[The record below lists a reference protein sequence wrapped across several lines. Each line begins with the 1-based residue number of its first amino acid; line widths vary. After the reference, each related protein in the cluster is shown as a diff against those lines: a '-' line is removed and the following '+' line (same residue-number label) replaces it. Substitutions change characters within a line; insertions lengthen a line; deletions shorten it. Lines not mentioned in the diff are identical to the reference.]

1 MSGKDTDD
9 KTKKVK
15 EYLKSKKI
23 TKVAPQGMHQQLLDR

>member
-15 EYLKSKKI
+15 EYLKSKKNNKSG
-23 TKVAPQGMHQQLLDR
+23 TTRNASATP